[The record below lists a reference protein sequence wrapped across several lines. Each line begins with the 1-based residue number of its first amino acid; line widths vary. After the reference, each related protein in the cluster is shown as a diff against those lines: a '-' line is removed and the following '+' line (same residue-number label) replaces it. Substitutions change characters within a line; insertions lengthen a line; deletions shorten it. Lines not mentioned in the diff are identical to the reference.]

1 MKQERLMKV
10 LLGPLVSEKSANA
23 ADQANQVVFK
33 VTTDA
38 TKPEI
43 KAAVKLMFEVDVES
57 VQTSNVIGKTKRS
70 QGKLGKRKDWKKAYV
85 RVKAGQD
92 ITFAGGE

>member
-10 LLGPLVSEKSANA
+10 LLGPLVSEKSANV
-23 ADQANQVVFK
+23 ADQSNQVVFK

-57 VQTSNVIGKTKRS
+57 VQTSNVAGKTKRS

-92 ITFAGGE
+92 ITFAAGE

>member
-23 ADQANQVVFK
+23 ADGSNQVVFK
-33 VTTDA
+33 VVPDA

-43 KAAVKLMFEVDVES
+43 KEAVKLMFEVDVES
-57 VQTSNVIGKTKRS
+57 VQTSNVTGKTKRA

-85 RVKAGQD
+85 RIKAGQD
-92 ITFAGGE
+92 ITFAGAE

>member
-10 LLGPLVSEKSANA
+10 LLGPLVSEKSQNA
-23 ADQANQVVFK
+23 ADNSNQVVFK
-33 VTTDA
+33 VVTDA

-43 KAAVKLMFEVDVES
+43 KKAVKLMFEVDVES
-57 VQTSNVIGKTKRS
+57 VQTSNVTGKTKRA

-85 RVKAGQD
+85 RIKAGQD
-92 ITFAGGE
+92 INFAGSD

>member
-33 VTTDA
+33 VATDA
-38 TKPEI
+38 TKSEI

>member
-23 ADQANQVVFK
+23 ADQSNHVVFK
-33 VTTDA
+33 VITDA
-38 TKPEI
+38 TKAEI
-43 KAAVKLMFEVDVES
+43 KQAVKLMFEVDVES
-57 VQTSNVIGKTKRS
+57 VQTSNVTGKTKRS

-92 ITFAGGE
+92 ITFAGAD

>member
-33 VTTDA
+33 VATDA
-38 TKPEI
+38 TKSEI

-57 VQTSNVIGKTKRS
+57 VQTSNVTGKTKRS

-92 ITFAGGE
+92 ITFAGAE

>member
-23 ADQANQVVFK
+23 ADGSNQVVFK
-33 VTTDA
+33 VVSDA

-43 KAAVKLMFEVDVES
+43 KKAVKLMFEVDVES
-57 VQTSNVIGKTKRS
+57 VQTSNVVGKTKRS

-92 ITFAGGE
+92 ITFAGAE

>member
-23 ADQANQVVFK
+23 ADSSNQVVFK
-33 VTTDA
+33 VVTDA

-57 VQTSNVIGKTKRS
+57 VQTSNVTGKSKRS